1 MSWAWKTILSSENG
15 DSQGL
20 MMLVWDSLGDSESTV
35 NQTESISSWFHHHF
49 VDGKTTISWWWNH
62 RVSDGFSAGRGEA
75 GNPPGAVGELHHGG
89 LTLEDYPFS
98 THTVALIHV
107 FFGWFHRDTLKKIA
121 IFWMATRWSRG
132 FCSNISRQSH
142 FWTCFEK
149 PHGYI
154 SECILCWLIAPRKC
168 CLVSFK
174 IIQGNKAC
182 QSWRVLSSLVVLSL
196 AVLQWPVCIDTIL
209 PVDRLPLTG
218 NVPQG
223 YNRNIYKNMFLSV
236 IGTVSTN
243 WCMYLYLTYSLL

>member
-1 MSWAWKTILSSENG
+1 
-15 DSQGL
+15 

-35 NQTESISSWFHHHF
+35 NQTESYWIHFLSVQPPFCWWQDHHF
-49 VDGKTTISWWWNH
+49 WWWNH
-62 RVSDGFSAGRGEA
+62 LFWWIFFRTHWRSWKSTRSRWRIA
-75 GNPPGAVGELHHGG
+75 PWGAHLLEIFICFGDVPAMISHVY
-89 LTLEDYPFS
+89 LEDYPIS
-98 THTVALIHV
+98 THTVALIHCV
-107 FFGWFHRDTLKKIA
+107 WSMFFCWFHRDTLKKIA

-209 PVDRLPLTG
+209 QVDQLPLTG

-223 YNRNIYKNMFLSV
+223 
-236 IGTVSTN
+236 
-243 WCMYLYLTYSLL
+243 